1 MPHSDRTIERV
12 TFDVLRQSKDLES
25 LAALNALF
33 APAFRALGFRH
44 FATFGHVCID
54 RVDDLEV
61 LFGQPDVAWYRHYRS
76 LGLAGSDPRLRHML
90 RSAEPAWLSELASSD
105 GITAP
110 SREFLKELQSF
121 GYTES
126 FVWPIHLPAG
136 PVRGVI
142 LLGVAGEPSRDTQV
156 AAVALAQGYHV
167 AGAPLW
173 WSEQCG
179 DDDDPVGLRPR
190 QVECLAWARQG
201 KSSADIGRI
210 LGISA
215 RTVDEHIAHACEAL
229 EVRTRVQAVARA
241 VQLGR
246 I

>member
-12 TFDVLRQSKDLES
+12 TFDVLRRSKDLES
-25 LAALNALF
+25 VADLNALF

-44 FATFGHVCID
+44 FATFGHVCTD
-54 RVDDLEV
+54 RVDDLEM

-105 GITAP
+105 SITAP
-110 SREFLKELQSF
+110 SRKFLSEIQSF

-142 LLGVAGEPSRDTQV
+142 LLGVAGEMSPDSQV
-156 AAVALAQGYHV
+156 AAAALAQGYHV

-173 WSEQCG
+173 WSEQRA

-210 LGISA
+210 LGISG

-241 VQLGR
+241 VQLGVL
-246 I
+246 